1 MARTVNRNQ
10 TLEEFRSNYNALA
23 VDVGTLSGLSGNIS
37 NQGTLVDAINEL
49 EAKTFYFEGFTF
61 TATASQTT
69 FNSSHES
76 DSKTVRIRAGRF
88 QVFKNGALLIE
99 GNDFNL
105 ASLSNGEYGA
115 ITLNSGASAGD
126 IINIYTT

>member
-61 TATASQTT
+61 TAT
-69 FNSSHES
+69 
-76 DSKTVRIRAGRF
+76 
-88 QVFKNGALLIE
+88 
-99 GNDFNL
+99 
-105 ASLSNGEYGA
+105 
-115 ITLNSGASAGD
+115 
-126 IINIYTT
+126 